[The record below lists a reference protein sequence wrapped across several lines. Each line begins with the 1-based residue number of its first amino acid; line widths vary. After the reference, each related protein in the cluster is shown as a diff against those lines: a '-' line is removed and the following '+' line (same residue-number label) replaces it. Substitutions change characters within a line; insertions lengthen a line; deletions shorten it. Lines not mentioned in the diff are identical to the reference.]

1 MSPMKRRW
9 NISLWLG
16 FLIVVASILSYIPLF
31 VRFPITRDVP
41 WANYLLFL
49 AAVILLVV
57 GLKRAYGDSQNYRGK
72 ISGPIL
78 SVLSLGLIGFFCYV
92 IMVASKSGPAPD
104 AIKVGQAAPAF
115 TLTSA
120 AGKQVALA
128 DLLKDN
134 RGALLIFYRGYW

>member
-1 MSPMKRRW
+1 MKRRW

-16 FLIVVASILSYIPLF
+16 FLLVVASILSYIPLF

-49 AAVILLVV
+49 AAVILLLV
-57 GLKRAYGDSQNYRGK
+57 GLKRAYGDPANYRGK

-92 IMVASKSGPAPD
+92 ILVESK
-104 AIKVGQAAPAF
+104 AAPAPNAIQAGQPAPQF
-115 TLTSA
+115 TLASA
-120 AGKQVALA
+120 DGKQVSLA
-128 DLLKDN
+128 DLVKDK

>member
-1 MSPMKRRW
+1 MNRRW

-49 AAVILLVV
+49 AGVILLVA
-57 GLKRAYGDSQNYRGK
+57 GLKRAYGDPQNYRGK

-78 SVLSLGLIGFFCYV
+78 SVLSLGIIGFFCYV
-92 IMVASKSGPAPD
+92 IMVASKSGPAPN
-104 AIKVGQAAPAF
+104 AIQVGQAAPTF
-115 TLTSA
+115 TLA
-120 AGKQVALA
+120 GADGKQVALT

>member
-1 MSPMKRRW
+1 MKRRW

-16 FLIVVASILSYIPLF
+16 FLLVVASILAYIPLF

-49 AAVILLVV
+49 AAVILLIV

-92 IMVASKSGPAPD
+92 ILVASKAGPAPG
-104 AIKVGQAAPAF
+104 AIQAGQPAPQF
-115 TLTSA
+115 TLASA
-120 AGKQVALA
+120 DGKQVSLA
-128 DLLKDN
+128 DLVKDK